1 MGRMKTF
8 REKLSEAKDLP
19 RIEPIPDGM
28 TRQWGSGTMV
38 LPAPHEVK
46 DLMQRVPKGRLT
58 TINQI
63 RQVLAHRH
71 GATHACPIVT
81 GIMARIVAGAA
92 GEDEADGRKRVTPYW
107 RTLKAGGELNAKYP
121 GGLTGQR
128 KRLESE
134 GHEVVAKG
142 KRLFV
147 RQYER
152 ALVKHE

>member
-1 MGRMKTF
+1 MGRKKTF

-71 GATHACPIVT
+71 GATHRRHVRVLSRDCRERPGCRLPTRRGRRYRLAPI
-81 GIMARIVAGAA
+81 RSC
-92 GEDEADGRKRVTPYW
+92 GR
-107 RTLKAGGELNAKYP
+107 
-121 GGLTGQR
+121 
-128 KRLESE
+128 
-134 GHEVVAKG
+134 
-142 KRLFV
+142 
-147 RQYER
+147 
-152 ALVKHE
+152 